1 MVRRAHI
8 FDDDRLVIVVDTKLY
23 EQARAFLKWGKI
35 MYRYKQASLTDFEMK
50 L

>member
-8 FDDDRLVIVVDTKLY
+8 FDDDRLGIVVDTKLY
-23 EQARAFLKWGKI
+23 EQARSFLNWGKI
-35 MYRYKQASLTDFEMK
+35 IYRYKQASLTDFEMK